1 VQPTQE
7 ERIRF
12 TTWIDSNG
20 QYYGTYFGKK
30 NLRYKDEPDFR
41 IVPEL

>member
-1 VQPTQE
+1 MPQE
-7 ERIRF
+7 DRIRL

-30 NLRYKDEPDFR
+30 NLRYKDDPEFR
-41 IVPEL
+41 VVPEL

>member
-1 VQPTQE
+1 MTLE
-7 ERIRF
+7 ERIRL

-30 NLRYKDEPDFR
+30 NFRYRDEPDFR
-41 IVPEL
+41 VLPEL